1 MLSIHFNK
9 RIFINTLKANDTI
22 VYAVTALALIATLL
36 FQGLIKGNLKPEN
49 FAYAL
54 IVSVAF
60 SAWGMIDQKFRQ
72 LSADCQNK
80 SSEKKDE

>member
-36 FQGLIKGNLKPEN
+36 FQGLIKGNLKPEY

-54 IVSVAF
+54 IVSLAF
-60 SAWGMIDQKFRQ
+60 CTWGIVDRKFRQ
-72 LSADCQNK
+72 MSAERQKN
-80 SSEKKDE
+80 